1 MSNLLIYKNPLIFD
15 RLDELGI
22 DYTDTLTAY
31 QIGFLSNTGMGIDRT
46 VPSIFNLT
54 PCEIP
59 NYLTTKSFEDIVYER
74 ATELKNQGHTKVL
87 VSGLSSLVI
96 VKALENVG
104 ARPHVIMTDKDI
116 HILDKV
122 KHLSYDIIPL
132 SELMNGNILKTPV
145 ITGCHGKFLYQYSKN
160 TWLRDNKIDLG
171 KENIPFNIS
180 SIIFNVMNIGLWY
193 KKEYHSKTLEKY
205 YADKTVAFRNIE
217 EYLYGLIDRCPFKI
231 ENKFDFY
238 WWLSFTLRWYSLKYR
253 FTGLTGNI
261 SNSVPF
267 FDTLDFQSWSI
278 INHQIKSRNTFSNF
292 LRYEVAREPTNILR
306 YYSGKYPGKT
316 TWLIS
321 FADSEGQTSHESVSP
336 TIDQVRS
343 VLKTK

>member
-1 MSNLLIYKNPLIFD
+1 MSNLLIYKHPLIFD

-31 QIGFLSNTGMGIDRT
+31 QIGFLSNTGMGVDRT

-74 ATELKNQGHTKVL
+74 ATELKNRGHTKVL

-104 ARPHVIMTDKDI
+104 ARPHVIMTDKDT

-145 ITGCHGKFLYQYSKN
+145 ITGCHGKFLYQYSKGF
-160 TWLRDNKIDLG
+160 WIGHLGADLG
-171 KENIPFNIS
+171 KENIPFIVS
-180 SIIFNVMNIGLWY
+180 YIIFNIMNMGMLY
-193 KKEYHSKTLEKY
+193 KKRFPSKTLEKY
-205 YADKTVAFRNIE
+205 YADEKVAFKNIE
-217 EYLYGLIDRCPFKI
+217 EYLYGLIDRCPYKI

-238 WWLSFTLRWYSLKYR
+238 WWIFFALRWYSLKYR
-253 FTGLTGNI
+253 FTGLTGTVTNTI
-261 SNSVPF
+261 SF

-278 INHQIKSRNTFSNF
+278 VNHQTKSRNIFLDFLKYEIKSNPSNV
-292 LRYEVAREPTNILR
+292 LRYH
-306 YYSGKYPGKT
+306 PGGT

-321 FADSEGQTSHESVSP
+321 FADSEGQTSKESVSP

>member
-15 RLDELGI
+15 RLDELSI

-31 QIGFLSNTGMGIDRT
+31 QIGFLSNTGMSIDRT

-59 NYLTTKSFEDIVYER
+59 NYLTTKSFDDIVYER
-74 ATELKNQGHTKVL
+74 AIELKNQGHTKVL

-96 VKALENVG
+96 VKALEDVG

-132 SELMNGNILKTPV
+132 SELMNGNVLKTPV

-160 TWLRDNKIDLG
+160 TWLGHLGVDLG
-171 KENIPFNIS
+171 KENIPFNIP
-180 SIIFNVMNIGLWY
+180 SIILNVMNIGLWY
-193 KKEYHSKTLEKY
+193 KKEYPSKTLEKY
-205 YADKTVAFRNIE
+205 YADEKVAFRNIE

-238 WWLSFTLRWYSLKYR
+238 WWLSFSLRWYSLKYR
-253 FTGLTGNI
+253 FTGLTGTVTNTI
-261 SNSVPF
+261 PF

-278 INHQIKSRNTFSNF
+278 VNHQTKTRNTFSNF
-292 LRYEVAREPTNILR
+292 LKYTVPGKPTNILR
-306 YYSGKYPGKT
+306 YYSGKT

-321 FADSEGQTSHESVSP
+321 FADSAGQTSHESVSP